1 VATNSDHNPCV
12 PLRPPRVAEV
22 VALHP
27 PPRIIGG
34 NLEDG
39 AELPGE
45 AELLEEFSASRL
57 SVGEALR
64 ILEQRFSA
72 GSGGAGCSWAESRKT
87 DPWRYE
93 RRSRSFVN
101 RRTGA
106 PAEMWG
112 EQSALK
118 EAVLFSRDASEARER
133 LASIEPP
140 CGTEPEQRDAV
151 SSHDLSARGVKCPA

>member
-1 VATNSDHNPCV
+1 MLSSLARRSCWK
-12 PLRPPRVAEV
+12 
-22 VALHP
+22 
-27 PPRIIGG
+27 
-34 NLEDG
+34 
-39 AELPGE
+39 
-45 AELLEEFSASRL
+45 EFSASRL
-57 SVGEALR
+57 SLGEALR
-64 ILEQRFSA
+64 ILEQRVSA

-87 DPWRYE
+87 DPWRYD

-118 EAVLFSRDASEARER
+118 EAVCSHGMRARVRER